1 MRIRDW
7 SSDVCSSV
15 RRNGNLAADKHDR
28 ELGLRAGEAE
38 TRAALPGKHRDTWQ
52 PFDQLAKRRIIQG
65 LRVARHRLWRMVA
78 CGQEG
83 ECARHIAAQSRQQSK
98 WVVGRNSQCA
108 SNRGALPFLGK
119 QTAEY
124 CLADGI
130 ILFGFTLRSE
140 ERRVGKECVSTC
152 RSRWSPYH

>member
-1 MRIRDW
+1 MSLYFFFFFFKQKTAYELRISDW
-7 SSDVCSSV
+7 SSDVCSSD
-15 RRNGNLAADKHDR
+15 LKHDR

-119 QTAEY
+119 
-124 CLADGI
+124 D
-130 ILFGFTLRSE
+130 R
-140 ERRVGKECVSTC
+140 KST
-152 RSRWSPYH
+152 RLHSSH

>member
-98 WVVGRNSQCA
+98 DRKSKRLK
-108 SNRGALPFLGK
+108 S
-119 QTAEY
+119 
-124 CLADGI
+124 
-130 ILFGFTLRSE
+130 S
-140 ERRVGKECVSTC
+140 
-152 RSRWSPYH
+152 H